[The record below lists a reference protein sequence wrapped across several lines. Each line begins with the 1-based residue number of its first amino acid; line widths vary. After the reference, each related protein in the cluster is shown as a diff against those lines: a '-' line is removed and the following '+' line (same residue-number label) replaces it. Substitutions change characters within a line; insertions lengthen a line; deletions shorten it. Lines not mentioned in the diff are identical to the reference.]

1 MKQNCVTMA
10 LGTEGQHG
18 REHNDTQP
26 RMCVGVCVR
35 RLSAKMR
42 LGNWMEHFCVSTTIQ
57 HPHPRLE
64 SSLLI
69 FAGGHMGCEAKPLK
83 MMGWGVGGGWGC
95 CELEPMIKKIK

>member
-42 LGNWMEHFCVSTTIQ
+42 LGNWMEHFCVSTTTTTTTTIQ
-57 HPHPRLE
+57 HPRPPIGKQLAHICRRTYGL
-64 SSLLI
+64 
-69 FAGGHMGCEAKPLK
+69 
-83 MMGWGVGGGWGC
+83 
-95 CELEPMIKKIK
+95 